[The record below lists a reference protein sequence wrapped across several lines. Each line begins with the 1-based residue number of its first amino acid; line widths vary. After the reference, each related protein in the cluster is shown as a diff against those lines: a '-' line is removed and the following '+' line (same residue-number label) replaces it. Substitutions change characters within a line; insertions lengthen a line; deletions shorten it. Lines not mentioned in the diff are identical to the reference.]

1 MLFSQ
6 SQVKQ
11 LLDVQE
17 VTTPEGSVKRGFW
30 VVVSSILKKKKE
42 KKTFCLQVS
51 DINFPQGLSRP
62 LCSVI
67 LFKFLLLFSTLG
79 G

>member
-30 VVVSSILKKKKE
+30 VVVSSILKKRKE
-42 KKTFCLQVS
+42 KKHFAYRSQILTFHKVS
-51 DINFPQGLSRP
+51 QGLFV
-62 LCSVI
+62 L
-67 LFKFLLLFSTLG
+67 
-79 G
+79 

>member
-42 KKTFCLQVS
+42 KNILPT
-51 DINFPQGLSRP
+51 GLRY
-62 LCSVI
+62 
-67 LFKFLLLFSTLG
+67 
-79 G
+79 